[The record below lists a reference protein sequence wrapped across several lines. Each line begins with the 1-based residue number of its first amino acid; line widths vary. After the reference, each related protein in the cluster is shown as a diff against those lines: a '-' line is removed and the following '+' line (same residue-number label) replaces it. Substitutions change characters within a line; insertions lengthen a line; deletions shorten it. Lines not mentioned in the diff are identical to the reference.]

1 MKSVNE
7 DVLKD
12 ILSSMFYLLQIYG
25 KLYIFYFTT
34 STLNCYLYL
43 EFFNCTLHY
52 KTAFK
57 EQSKMNEAARGSCLV
72 YLDIILN
79 TLC

>member
-25 KLYIFYFTT
+25 KL
-34 STLNCYLYL
+34 LYL
-43 EFFNCTLHY
+43 LFYNVNVELLFVCGVF
-52 KTAFK
+52 
-57 EQSKMNEAARGSCLV
+57 
-72 YLDIILN
+72 
-79 TLC
+79 

>member
-25 KLYIFYFTT
+25 KLLYF
-34 STLNCYLYL
+34 
-43 EFFNCTLHY
+43 F
-52 KTAFK
+52 
-57 EQSKMNEAARGSCLV
+57 
-72 YLDIILN
+72 ILQRQRWIVICIWSFLIAHCILKLPLKN
-79 TLC
+79 NKKWMKQHAGVVLFT

>member
-25 KLYIFYFTT
+25 KLLYFLFYNVNVELLFV
-34 STLNCYLYL
+34 CGV
-43 EFFNCTLHY
+43 F
-52 KTAFK
+52 
-57 EQSKMNEAARGSCLV
+57 
-72 YLDIILN
+72 
-79 TLC
+79 

>member
-25 KLYIFYFTT
+25 KLLYFLFYNVNVELLFV
-34 STLNCYLYL
+34 
-43 EFFNCTLHY
+43 FGVF
-52 KTAFK
+52 
-57 EQSKMNEAARGSCLV
+57 
-72 YLDIILN
+72 
-79 TLC
+79 